1 MIGGTGLLWLVYAV
15 SRNSGSITSSI
26 SRTAF
31 HTSRPQSTKAPKTV
45 QSSMSTA
52 TASTNSKTASPK
64 RPHRILA
71 YGDSL
76 TAGTSGPD
84 LFPYAQYLQSALSQ
98 HRENVVV
105 RHRGL
110 PGWTTQGMLD
120 ALDDQQRG
128 LRAAIEAV
136 TGPPLSLVILL
147 AGTNDLAYGFTAS
160 EITAQ
165 LLKLHAVCLDSGV
178 PRTLAIG
185 IPPSG
190 YQAVQHSV
198 AETVTTIN
206 ENLRQHA
213 LHNGLNTTYMPFP
226 FPFEKRGE
234 NWHPDSLHF
243 SETGYQVLGE
253 SLAPVVEQILQSL
266 EAP

>member
-1 MIGGTGLLWLVYAV
+1 
-15 SRNSGSITSSI
+15 
-26 SRTAF
+26 
-31 HTSRPQSTKAPKTV
+31 
-45 QSSMSTA
+45 MSTTA
-52 TASTNSKTASPK
+52 AASTTAAKVASPQML
-64 RPHRILA
+64 HRILA

-76 TAGTSGPD
+76 TAGTSGPN

-98 HRENVVV
+98 QRGDHVVV

-120 ALDDQQRG
+120 ALDDNQRG
-128 LRAAIEAV
+128 LRAAIRAV
-136 TGPPLSLVILL
+136 SDPSLSLVILL
-147 AGTNDLAYGFTAS
+147 AGTNDLGHGATAP
-160 EITAQ
+160 EITAN
-165 LLKLHAVCLDSGV
+165 LLQLHAVCLDSGV

-190 YQAVQHSV
+190 YQAMQQSV
-198 AETVTTIN
+198 AETVATIN

-213 LHNGLNTTYMPFP
+213 LQNASTTTYMPFP
-226 FPFEKRGE
+226 FPFEKQGE
-234 NWHPDSLHF
+234 NWYPDSLHF
-243 SETGYQVLGE
+243 SEKGYQVLGE